1 MDSLLTTAFRELF
14 PSRQMPSLSL
24 KYSGK
29 FKDYNATVHM
39 TKRAGIFL
47 SLEFRLSKK
56 FIECDESIRI
66 GVIQHLLNRVYK
78 TTKKSLEQDLYK
90 GFLENVTRYAPRVE
104 SDLYLQE
111 KFAVLNDRYFS
122 GLMEQPN
129 LVFGKK
135 DATTV
140 LGHYNYTSDTVTI
153 SPVLKERE
161 DLLLFVLYHELLHKK
176 HGAKTSASGRSQYHT
191 PAFRRD
197 EKLFHIPNSEKE
209 LERFV
214 RKKKLKKAF
223 SWF

>member
-1 MDSLLTTAFRELF
+1 MDSLLTTSFRELY
-14 PSRQMPSLSL
+14 PARQMPELSL

-39 TKRAGIFL
+39 TKRARLFL
-47 SLEFRLSKK
+47 TLDFRLSKK
-56 FIECDESIRI
+56 FADCDESIQQ
-66 GVIQHLLNRVYK
+66 GVIQHLLNRVYGTAVK
-78 TTKKSLEQDLYK
+78 TLEQDLYHSFIEK
-90 GFLENVTRYAPRVE
+90 VTRYAPRIE
-104 SDLYLQE
+104 SNTYLQE
-111 KFAVLNDRYFS
+111 QFEILNNQYFH
-122 GLMEQPN
+122 GIMERPN

-135 DATTV
+135 EATTV
-140 LGHYNYTSDTVTI
+140 LGHYNYTSDLVTI

-176 HGAKTSASGRSQYHT
+176 HGAKKSATGRSQYHT
-191 PAFRRD
+191 TAFRKD
-197 EKLFHIPNSEKE
+197 EKLFHIPDVEKE